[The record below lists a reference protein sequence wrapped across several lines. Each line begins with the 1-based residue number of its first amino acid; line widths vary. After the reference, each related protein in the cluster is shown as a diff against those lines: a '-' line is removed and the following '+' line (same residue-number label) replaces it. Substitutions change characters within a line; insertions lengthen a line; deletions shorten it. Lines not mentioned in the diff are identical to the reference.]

1 MLKADWRALDNVVE
15 SVLRDEERLIENA
28 TLPPNIPVDG
38 GEAAVA
44 AAEEAATEVLLP
56 LRSLDPSHSPARH
69 D

>member
-1 MLKADWRALDNVVE
+1 VLKADWRALDNVVE

-28 TLPPNIPVDG
+28 TLPPNVPVDG
-38 GEAAVA
+38 GEAAA
-44 AAEEAATEVLLP
+44 AAAEAATEVLLP